1 MQLRLPAVSRKQCRG
16 PSGRGRARLRSE
28 DSTSL
33 FLSFGVPPGRP
44 LLQGIEPSRLP
55 NLSPLERRT
64 TWGPWGPS
72 SPGLVTRVFRWG
84 VGHSKQSDIS
94 FPKTPWKEAGV
105 GQCPGGESENQAA
118 GGAWGQVGGVGTP
131 GLQ

>member
-55 NLSPLERRT
+55 NLPPLERRT
-64 TWGPWGPS
+64 TRGPWGPS
-72 SPGLVTRVFRWG
+72 SPGLVTRVSWWG
-84 VGHSKQSDIS
+84 GWVIANRVTSVS
-94 FPKTPWKEAGV
+94 PKPHGRRQEWGSAQVVSLKIRLQGVPGARREA
-105 GQCPGGESENQAA
+105 
-118 GGAWGQVGGVGTP
+118 
-131 GLQ
+131 